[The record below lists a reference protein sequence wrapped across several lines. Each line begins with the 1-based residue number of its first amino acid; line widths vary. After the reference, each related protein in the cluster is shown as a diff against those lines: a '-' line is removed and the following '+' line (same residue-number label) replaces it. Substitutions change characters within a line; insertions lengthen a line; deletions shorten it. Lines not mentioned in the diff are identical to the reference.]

1 MNRRLKI
8 LTKGLD
14 KKKARLRRV
23 RIAAITVLS
32 VFIVLVAASFGV
44 GEYLLQFALKRQD
57 DFSTNLDP
65 SAGNAETEDDRIVA
79 SNRESFRE
87 ATNAWLEEVESESVA
102 IESQDGLSLKG
113 TLYHAQAESHN
124 YAILIHGYRSV
135 SSSNNDLAYV
145 YCDKMNFNC
154 LLPDMRAC
162 GESEGEYIGM
172 GYLDSK
178 DILGWIDLIDER
190 DPSANILITG
200 VSMGG
205 ATTMM
210 TSGLE
215 LPASVKCF
223 VEDCGYTSV
232 WDIFEH
238 ELDFL
243 FGLPPFPFLYTANA
257 LSSLQAG
264 YGFKEANS
272 LEALSRSTLPM
283 LFIHGDKDTF
293 VPFEM
298 LDTLYAAKTEG
309 RKEKLV
315 VKGAGHAESY
325 LRDPVTYFTTV
336 YEFID
341 ESFDIVL
348 SE

>member
-1 MNRRLKI
+1 MNRKLKI

-23 RIAAITVLS
+23 RIAVIAVLS

-238 ELDFL
+238 
-243 FGLPPFPFLYTANA
+243 
-257 LSSLQAG
+257 
-264 YGFKEANS
+264 
-272 LEALSRSTLPM
+272 
-283 LFIHGDKDTF
+283 
-293 VPFEM
+293 
-298 LDTLYAAKTEG
+298 
-309 RKEKLV
+309 
-315 VKGAGHAESY
+315 
-325 LRDPVTYFTTV
+325 
-336 YEFID
+336 
-341 ESFDIVL
+341 
-348 SE
+348 